1 MAIRSVHTILRHT
14 HHFGVRGG
22 WGLGLVIGVGVLMLP
37 DPTVHLHGLP
47 EGVGLL
53 VQLVDG
59 DEQPYEIIAS
69 SRR

>member
-1 MAIRSVHTILRHT
+1 MEIGPLHTLQRHT

-22 WGLGLVIGVGVLMLP
+22 WGLGLVIGVGVLVLP
-37 DPTVHLHGLP
+37 DSTVHLHGLP
-47 EGVGLL
+47 EGVDLL

>member
-22 WGLGLVIGVGVLMLP
+22 WGLGLLVGVGVFMLP
-37 DPTVHLHGLP
+37 DSTVHLHGHP
-47 EGVGLL
+47 KGVRVL

-59 DEQPYEIIAS
+59 NEQPHEIRAS
-69 SRR
+69 GRC